1 MERGRKMTENSY
13 KTPCGCIHYF
23 VNIID
28 KQKITLVFLPG
39 LTADHRL
46 FEKQIEY
53 FEKKQNVLVWD
64 APSHALSRPFT
75 NNYSLSDM
83 AEWLDEILTKEEIYN
98 PIIIGQSMGGYLAQM
113 YMELYPDKIKG
124 FISIDSAPL
133 QKSYM
138 TAMEI
143 WLLERAEPL
152 YKIYPWKALLRAGS
166 RGCAE
171 TEYGQKLMRKMMMSY
186 DADPK
191 EYARLAGF
199 GYRMLAE
206 AIKADLQYRISC
218 AKRAESETIPD
229 LFDLLYQSRALRT
242 RRCCFRSLGSSRRR
256 FVGKTDGALRMLS
269 RISRDDRS
277 YRKNDL
283 TRSLTEAG
291 VEPELIIPEVRL
303 MHGFGCHAERDLSV
317 LHKLPGNDRFI
328 IHLREKIGLKPVIL
342 TPVDHRP
349 QNVGL
354 EGDLVVVCFSHISGA

>member
-1 MERGRKMTENSY
+1 MEKGWKMTENSY

-46 FEKQIEY
+46 FEKQTEY
-53 FEKKQNVLVWD
+53 FEKKQNVFVWD

-75 NNYSLSDM
+75 NNYSLPDM
-83 AEWLDEILTKEEIYN
+83 AEWLDKILAKEDIYN

-171 TEYGQKLMRKMMMSY
+171 TDYGQSLMRKMMMSY
-186 DADPK
+186 DPDPE

-206 AIKADLQYRISC
+206 AIKADLPYHISC
-218 AKRAESETIPD
+218 PALLICGEKDKAGSAKSYNKKWHQREGLPLKWIKNAGHNSNTDQPD
-229 LFDLLYQSRALRT
+229 EVNR
-242 RRCCFRSLGSSRRR
+242 
-256 FVGKTDGALRMLS
+256 
-269 RISRDDRS
+269 
-277 YRKNDL
+277 
-283 TRSLTEAG
+283 
-291 VEPELIIPEVRL
+291 LI
-303 MHGFGCHAERDLSV
+303 
-317 LHKLPGNDRFI
+317 
-328 IHLREKIGLKPVIL
+328 EK
-342 TPVDHRP
+342 
-349 QNVGL
+349 
-354 EGDLVVVCFSHISGA
+354 FISGVDRKGVSG

>member
-13 KTPCGCIHYF
+13 KTCCGCIHYF

-53 FEKKQNVLVWD
+53 FEKRQNVFVWD

-75 NNYSLSDM
+75 NNYGLSDM

-113 YMELYPDKIKG
+113 YMELRIITVCLTWQNG

-166 RGCAE
+166 GGCAE
-171 TEYGQKLMRKMMMSY
+171 TEYGQNLMQKMMMSY
-186 DADPK
+186 DSDPK

-199 GYRMLAE
+199 GYRMLV
-206 AIKADLQYRISC
+206 I
-218 AKRAESETIPD
+218 IPI
-229 LFDLLYQSRALRT
+229 
-242 RRCCFRSLGSSRRR
+242 
-256 FVGKTDGALRMLS
+256 
-269 RISRDDRS
+269 RISRMKSTD
-277 YRKNDL
+277 
-283 TRSLTEAG
+283 
-291 VEPELIIPEVRL
+291 
-303 MHGFGCHAERDLSV
+303 
-317 LHKLPGNDRFI
+317 
-328 IHLREKIGLKPVIL
+328 
-342 TPVDHRP
+342 
-349 QNVGL
+349 
-354 EGDLVVVCFSHISGA
+354 

>member
-13 KTPCGCIHYF
+13 KTRCGCIHYF

-53 FEKKQNVLVWD
+53 FEKKQNVFVWD

-83 AEWLDEILTKEEIYN
+83 AQWLCEILAKEEIYN

-143 WLLERAEPL
+143 WILERAEPL

-171 TEYGQKLMRKMMMSY
+171 TDYGQKLMRKMMMSY
-186 DADPK
+186 DPDPK

-206 AIKADLQYRISC
+206 AIKAELPYHISC
-218 AKRAESETIPD
+218 PALLICGEKDKAGSAKSYNKKWHQREGLSLKWIKNAGHNSNTDQPDEVNRLIEKFISEI
-229 LFDLLYQSRALRT
+229 
-242 RRCCFRSLGSSRRR
+242 
-256 FVGKTDGALRMLS
+256 
-269 RISRDDRS
+269 DR
-277 YRKNDL
+277 K
-283 TRSLTEAG
+283 G
-291 VEPELIIPEVRL
+291 V
-303 MHGFGCHAERDLSV
+303 
-317 LHKLPGNDRFI
+317 PG
-328 IHLREKIGLKPVIL
+328 
-342 TPVDHRP
+342 
-349 QNVGL
+349 
-354 EGDLVVVCFSHISGA
+354 